1 MMILIPGLSLEDTIE
16 MILIPTKAGGY
27 YDDVDTRFESGG
39 YYYMMILIHYKAGGY
54 CDNIDTRALLLK
66 MGNVQVLHED
76 QSANTIV
83 DRLAKVTTG
92 IRTMSPAAA
101 DQAQV
106 QHRLGAGFDPRNFQ
120 ACLEKKSC
128 RFNFTFSSAIEFYC
142 FYFLVT
148 YLIIVAER
156 GKNEL
161 SENMESEV
169 GASSSK
175 RSRPTFANANALK
188 LSAELLRSFV
198 AEAIQ
203 RAATIAEAEGSTKI
217 EATHLERI
225 LPQLL
230 LDF

>member
-1 MMILIPGLSLEDTIE
+1 MEKEITFDPD
-16 MILIPTKAGGY
+16 
-27 YDDVDTRFESGG
+27 
-39 YYYMMILIHYKAGGY
+39 LIHEIFKLAWKRKA
-54 CDNIDTRALLLK
+54 
-66 MGNVQVLHED
+66 
-76 QSANTIV
+76 
-83 DRLAKVTTG
+83 
-92 IRTMSPAAA
+92 
-101 DQAQV
+101 
-106 QHRLGAGFDPRNFQ
+106 
-120 ACLEKKSC
+120 
-128 RFNFTFSSAIEFYC
+128 
-142 FYFLVT
+142 
-148 YLIIVAER
+148 AER

-198 AEAIQ
+198 AAIQ